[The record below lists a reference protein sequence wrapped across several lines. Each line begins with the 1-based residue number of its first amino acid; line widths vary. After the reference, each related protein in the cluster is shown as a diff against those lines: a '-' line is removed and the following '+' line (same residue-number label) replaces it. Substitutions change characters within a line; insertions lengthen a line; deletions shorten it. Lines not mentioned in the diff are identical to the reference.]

1 MRTLNR
7 PMFRYGGPIKEGVMS
22 GIREPKKD
30 GGMLLVGEHPKEF
43 KDAGGRE
50 KHLAPIVYGAG
61 LGLARLAPLAM
72 RAGRA
77 IKGIF
82 GSTRP
87 FQGPIGSATK
97 VPGKF
102 SRASNVRIPSSGT
115 YSGVKY
121 TPGGSIPSASGTKL
135 GEGFVPSTV
144 GRYLINSP
152 EGRLI
157 AGSTGL
163 AGKVGRGVYKGG
175 KYLAS
180 SPITVAGGLIYAGG
194 KFFNKDGTPA
204 SADAIAKSKASEG
217 GPPGGGETRFGN
229 QEAVYD
235 APQANTGTD
244 MSTKSA
250 EELRKDRVQR
260 YRDIMDIKG
269 MNKTAAYNSL
279 IAASQLINQ
288 EGDFKGSIKDG
299 SLISKLI
306 GATSKA
312 FDKPSQTKDAIDTL
326 ILKGEIEKDIKA
338 SDPAAKLAAELTQK
352 RIDLAEKQLA
362 GDSLE
367 DTVNAIF
374 AKTGAF
380 PSGSGLASVARTKGI
395 DVKDVAK
402 TEDIN
407 NFLKANPGKNEIDFM
422 ESQVQITIEKG
433 QPITPGAYV
442 VKDRIIVI
450 DSEGNVSPYL

>member
-61 LGLARLAPLAM
+61 LGLARLAPLAI
-72 RAGRA
+72 RGARA

-235 APQANTGTD
+235 APKKGGGVELT
-244 MSTKSA
+244 A
-250 EELRKDRVQR
+250 EQLRKKNVER

-269 MNKTAAYNSL
+269 MNKDAAYNSL
-279 IAASQLINQ
+279 IAASQAINQ
-288 EGDFKGSIKDG
+288 SGDFKGDIKSG
-299 SLISKLI
+299 KLI
-306 GATSKA
+306 NQIIQATSKQ
-312 FDKPSQTKDAIDTL
+312 FDKPKATKDAIDTL
-326 ILKGEIEKDIKA
+326 ILKGEIEKDLNKEKNALENKKTNLQIKA
-338 SDPAAKLAAELTQK
+338 
-352 RIDLAEKQLA
+352 AEKALA
-362 GDSLE
+362 GDSFDE
-367 DTVNAIF
+367 AILKKIT
-374 AKTGAF
+374 ATNGKMPTG
-380 PSGSGLASVARTKGI
+380 SDLAGILKATKGI
-395 DVKDVAK
+395 DSVVLD
-402 TEDIN
+402 
-407 NFLKANPGKNEIDFM
+407 G
-422 ESQVQITIEKG
+422 SQVTPGGEVTFLQESVNEKIKEG
-433 QPITPGAYV
+433 TSVNPGAYV
-442 VKDRIIVI
+442 LNSKILIV
-450 DSEGNVSPYL
+450 DEQGNVSQYY